1 VARVGAA
8 AFQAGVVVLAFFS
21 ADCLVAPELKFNFR
35 KKPSQAGRETQTTNQ
50 KSKYE
55 NPREVVYKIT

>member
-1 VARVGAA
+1 VAQEGAA

-35 KKPSQAGRETQTTNQ
+35 KKPSQAGARNTNH
-50 KSKYE
+50 KSK
-55 NPREVVYKIT
+55 V